1 MKQIHSSRMVV
12 LWLVLLHT
20 ALFPFWSEA
29 SISYTAKFDMSKLR
43 TTVEEHEGEKYC
55 KITYDSLYN
64 SGEVGNPSLPTLY
77 LTFAVPKKAC
87 NFKVEATPE
96 YAPSLQVP
104 HKVLPVQKPMRTDGT
119 DFFTFTKP
127 NSVTYATDG
136 YISAVSATLCSEG
149 YIAGDNHVV
158 TIAVEP
164 LNYNPKRDKVV
175 LSQSISINIS
185 YDENGTAGKT
195 NAIVPISRGNNELKM
210 QERAMAKSMV
220 VNPQDADRFWRTVE
234 QVQVSPVY
242 GINVGNIN
250 IGNIDTTTVNLNDSS
265 FHKHADANIDL
276 SPRSYNYTVITSKRF
291 APAFKRLIAL
301 KRQKGYSAGVTLV
314 EDIMKDA
321 WCSRGDTKSASDK
334 ASALKDSAGCVRA
347 YLQKAWKDKHNPL
360 QYLLMGGRSMVDA
373 PFRYGYSGLW
383 GENPSELDKVIP
395 TDLYYSNVTTNWN
408 ADGDKY
414 LGKFSK
420 KFDYSPHIAVGR
432 LLCESKEDI
441 YNYTDK
447 LLCYELNPGNGK
459 REYLSRMLAFESA
472 EMKRKKE
479 GESVIN
485 SIQPFFSECILVRDK
500 ETFERSTM
508 GEDIINIWNDKQLG
522 FVSMHGHGSPKTID
536 VGYKNK
542 YVREESNTSYTL
554 CLSEEFRITQGK
566 QSPYHK
572 GIDCLKNKDY
582 PSVCYSI
589 SCHTMPYDDKFWQWN
604 GASAY
609 YGRNFGQAMIFGKD
623 YGGVAFLGN
632 TRQGYIGTSCHME
645 NVFINFLK
653 KTNFKLGKAEC
664 WSKMYDINIKGIYEH
679 HVNLAH
685 NLLGDP
691 EVEMWTGIPLDYN
704 GITVTRKDKSITVS
718 GIHSQ
723 DSATVAYCSN
733 NNVQGMKTTAN
744 GSVTF
749 TNVSPNSSIMVY
761 QHNYIP
767 YIAPLLL
774 QNDTIKHSQYVLAS
788 TVSAG
793 KSVDSNRTAGPL
805 VFAKGIRYE
814 IEATGDVNLNDGVV
828 VDKDACV
835 IISTPGHIHVKGL
848 KIESG
853 GRVVLASQGCVIGGW
868 GEFSAS
874 SNIEIKKYNP
884 DAINREY

>member
-1 MKQIHSSRMVV
+1 MKQIHSSRMVM

-104 HKVLPVQKPMRTDGT
+104 HKVFPVQKPMRTDGT

-195 NAIVPISRGNNELKM
+195 NAIVPISRGNNELKI

-250 IGNIDTTTVNLNDSS
+250 IVNIDITTINLNDSS

-321 WCSRGDTKSASDK
+321 WCSRGDVMSANDK
-334 ASALKDSAGCVRA
+334 ALALKDSAGCVRA
-347 YLQKAWKDKHNPL
+347 YLKKAWEDKHNPL

-373 PFRYGYSGLW
+373 PFRYGYSGDLSP
-383 GENPSELDKVIP
+383 ELCQKELRIPS
-395 TDLYYSNVTTNWN
+395 DLYYSNLTTNWN
-408 ADGDKY
+408 VDGDEH
-414 LGKFSK
+414 LGEDRPSGDNKF
-420 KFDYSPHIAVGR
+420 KFDYQPNIATGR
-432 LLCESKEDI
+432 LLCETKEDI
-441 YNYTDK
+441 YNYIDK
-447 LLCYELNPGNGK
+447 LLRYGW
-459 REYLSRMLAFESA
+459 FH
-472 EMKRKKE
+472 E
-479 GESVIN
+479 GS
-485 SIQPFFSECILVRDK
+485 
-500 ETFERSTM
+500 
-508 GEDIINIWNDKQLG
+508 
-522 FVSMHGHGSPKTID
+522 
-536 VGYKNK
+536 
-542 YVREESNTSYTL
+542 
-554 CLSEEFRITQGK
+554 
-566 QSPYHK
+566 
-572 GIDCLKNKDY
+572 
-582 PSVCYSI
+582 
-589 SCHTMPYDDKFWQWN
+589 
-604 GASAY
+604 
-609 YGRNFGQAMIFGKD
+609 
-623 YGGVAFLGN
+623 
-632 TRQGYIGTSCHME
+632 
-645 NVFINFLK
+645 
-653 KTNFKLGKAEC
+653 
-664 WSKMYDINIKGIYEH
+664 
-679 HVNLAH
+679 
-685 NLLGDP
+685 
-691 EVEMWTGIPLDYN
+691 
-704 GITVTRKDKSITVS
+704 
-718 GIHSQ
+718 
-723 DSATVAYCSN
+723 
-733 NNVQGMKTTAN
+733 
-744 GSVTF
+744 
-749 TNVSPNSSIMVY
+749 
-761 QHNYIP
+761 
-767 YIAPLLL
+767 
-774 QNDTIKHSQYVLAS
+774 
-788 TVSAG
+788 
-793 KSVDSNRTAGPL
+793 
-805 VFAKGIRYE
+805 
-814 IEATGDVNLNDGVV
+814 
-828 VDKDACV
+828 
-835 IISTPGHIHVKGL
+835 
-848 KIESG
+848 
-853 GRVVLASQGCVIGGW
+853 
-868 GEFSAS
+868 
-874 SNIEIKKYNP
+874 
-884 DAINREY
+884 